1 MENGMDHVRKAAF
14 LCLLSMSFHSSAL
27 AQVDTGPGFDPT
39 PVEIPNIQKAALR
52 AVTSMDLLNLRDLH
66 GIQISPDGRYV
77 AFVLGQAV
85 YETNSYRSGLFVIGT
100 GKGSKPISLGTAGP
114 PNWDTLNQWL
124 PEDPQWSVDSKYL
137 YRRLKTAGIWQVWR
151 WSREAGAPIQLTHM
165 EHDVR
170 SFQISPDS
178 TKLAMTV
185 DVPSAIEKK
194 QLSEHGI
201 LYDGS
206 IDEFAPR
213 PIVDR
218 TAEVRGGGSETW
230 IHDLQAGTEHK
241 STEKELEAYV
251 NHENDLNGK
260 VFSKTFSKQ
269 EIAEQHISGLK
280 ISPDRKRVVYQRF
293 VDDFSESTWWSWP
306 LLLKSLDGGSPVVLT
321 RWDYYPGQYWWSP
334 DGKEIYY
341 TEHDDVGGADLRA
354 WKLMVVAATGGIP
367 RQVLESQ
374 RFLREY
380 SMDRSGHLVAFT
392 SENGTT
398 PPEVAC
404 VDLPSGELRTLVDV
418 NPEFQNLQLSPAK
431 RIDVSNKYGD
441 HFWGHLVLPQNYEV
455 GKHYPLIITTY
466 RDYEGFLRGGVGDE
480 YPIQVFAANGFAVL
494 NFEALG
500 RVRNAKPNDFDNR
513 ILLWESP
520 IAGVEE
526 AVTRLGDM
534 GVIDRSK
541 VGITGLSH
549 GAEEVDY
556 GISHSGLFQAAI
568 DSGGGSRDPLTFYLL
583 SDGDRTSFSRL
594 FDLELPE
601 SESLARWQRVS
612 PALNADRIHTPLLI
626 NVADA
631 EYIADMQLV
640 ITLREL
646 TKPVEMFIY
655 PNEQHLKN
663 QPKHRYEIYERN
675 VDWFK
680 FWLQN
685 KEDPDPAKVGQYKR
699 WRELRKLQEQNEKK
713 SANATFPTS
722 H

>member
-1 MENGMDHVRKAAF
+1 MDHVRHAA
-14 LCLLSMSFHSSAL
+14 LICLLCFAFHSSAS
-27 AQVDTGPGFDPT
+27 AQVDTGPGFDPA
-39 PVEIPNIQKAALR
+39 PLEIPNIQKTASR
-52 AVTSMDLLNLRDLH
+52 AVTNTDLLNLRDLH

-77 AFVLGQAV
+77 AFILGQAV

-100 GKGSKPISLGTAGP
+100 EQGSKPVCLGTAGP
-114 PNWDTLNQWL
+114 PEWDALNQWL
-124 PEDPQWSVDSKYL
+124 PEDPQWSADSKYL
-137 YRRLKTAGIWQVWR
+137 YRRLETAGIWRVWK
-151 WSREAGAPIQLTHM
+151 WGREGGAPIQVTHV
-165 EHDVR
+165 ERDVR
-170 SFQISPDS
+170 SFQISADG
-178 TKLAMTV
+178 TKLVMTV
-185 DVPSAIEKK
+185 EGPSAIEKK
-194 QLSEHGI
+194 QLAEHGI
-201 LYDGS
+201 FYDGS
-206 IDEFAPR
+206 IDEFAPK

-218 TAEVRGGGSETW
+218 IAEVRRGASQTW
-230 IHDLQAGTEHK
+230 IHDLQDGIEHK
-241 STEKELEAYV
+241 ATEKELEAYA
-251 NHENDLNGK
+251 NDENDLNGK
-260 VFSKTFSKQ
+260 ALSKIFSKK
-269 EIAEQHISGLK
+269 EIEEQHISGLK
-280 ISPDRKRVVYQRF
+280 ISPDGKTVVYQRF
-293 VDDFSESTWWSWP
+293 VDDFSESAWWSWP
-306 LLLKSLDGGSPVVLT
+306 LLLKSMDGGDPVVLT

-341 TEHDDVGGADLRA
+341 TEHEDVDADLRPS
-354 WKLMVVAATGGIP
+354 KLMVVAATGGEA

-374 RFLREY
+374 GFLREY
-380 SMDRSGHLVAFT
+380 SSMDRSGHLVAFT
-392 SENGTT
+392 SENDMT
-398 PPEVAC
+398 PSEVALA
-404 VDLPSGELRTLVDV
+404 DLSTGEIRTLVDV
-418 NPEFQNLQLSPAK
+418 NPEFKNLRLSPAK

-441 HFWGHLVLPQNYEV
+441 HFWGHLVLPPNYDI

-526 AVTRLGDM
+526 AVTRLADT
-534 GVIDRSK
+534 GVIDRSR

-568 DSGGGSRDPLTFYLL
+568 DSGGGSRDLLTFYLL
-583 SDGDRTSFSRL
+583 SDGDRTAFSRF

-601 SESLARWQRVS
+601 SDSLARWQRVS
-612 PALNADRIHTPLLI
+612 PALNAQRIHTPLLI
-626 NVADA
+626 NAADA

-646 TKPVEMFIY
+646 KKPVEMFIY

-675 VDWFK
+675 VDWMK
-680 FWLQN
+680 FWL
-685 KEDPDPAKVGQYKR
+685 KGEEDPDPAKAAQYVR
-699 WRELRKLQEQNEKK
+699 WRELRKLQEQNH
-713 SANATFPTS
+713 SIAPTN
-722 H
+722 